1 MARVKGDF
9 RADCQKFGRKSMR
22 FVTFVAAMGCATVL
36 FSGVGHSSSSTLRDF
51 IVPADDG
58 YGMDDCLA
66 EGGPCAKLIA
76 DSWCEVNGM
85 KSSIRYSAA
94 DPSDVTA
101 SLTKKAS
108 AKTNA
113 PIYIVTCA
121 D

>member
-1 MARVKGDF
+1 
-9 RADCQKFGRKSMR
+9 MR
-22 FVTFVAAMGCATVL
+22 FVTFVATFCCVTALSAGSG
-36 FSGVGHSSSSTLRDF
+36 FSSPSDVRDF

-85 KSSIRYSAA
+85 KTSLHYVAA
-94 DPSDVTA
+94 EASDVTA
-101 SLTKKAS
+101 SLAKKTTTK
-108 AKTNA
+108 A
-113 PIYIVTCA
+113 PAPVYIVTCA